1 MPLSLPFC
9 QVRIAVLEFIVR
21 TYPWTDFHQASLFVP
36 RHWMGCLV
44 LLELRF
50 PIALDVMAPHPLL
63 HPPRQVAQPCIRI
76 TWEPPLAIS
85 LAHHLP
91 WFHGSP
97 GSLRPGRF
105 TSPVNLIFWQDG
117 QWP

>member
-1 MPLSLPFC
+1 MPVSLLFC

-21 TYPWTDFHQASLFVP
+21 TDPWTDFHQASLSVP
-36 RHWMGCLV
+36 LHWMECLV

-63 HPPRQVAQPCIRI
+63 RPTSQVVQLCIRI
-76 TWEPPLAIS
+76 TWEPPSAAP

-91 WFHGSP
+91 WFHGSRNAQ
-97 GSLRPGRF
+97 GV
-105 TSPVNLIFWQDG
+105 SPPQ
-117 QWP
+117 